1 MIGTVRV
8 LRWSI
13 ASAFADFRAIYT
25 WKTWIFAWLLRVLCQ
40 VAFYAL
46 IGRLLGSHAA
56 VEYLL
61 IGNAVFVGIASVLF
75 IVPSTAWERATG
87 TFPLLVASP
96 TMPFVVFAGRSV
108 QWLFDALSVSIVSLV
123 GISAL
128 FGVRVPLAVIPVAVP
143 ILLVSF
149 LSVYWFGLTIGGFI
163 LGRPTLRNVVGNV
176 AGLTIMILGGVQVPT
191 TFWPEW
197 LQWVAHGLPASHG
210 LLALRQLI
218 SGNGDVAGLVALE
231 LVVGLAW
238 FIVAAATFRVLS
250 ERGRRTGAIEF
261 GE

>member
-1 MIGTVRV
+1 MIDTLRV
-8 LRWSI
+8 LRWSM
-13 ASAFADFRAIYT
+13 ASAFADFRTIYT
-25 WKTWIFAWLLRVLCQ
+25 WKTWTFAWLLRMLCQ

-46 IGRLLGSHAA
+46 IGRLLGSHDA
-56 VEYLL
+56 VEFLL
-61 IGNAVFVGIASVLF
+61 IGNAVFVGIGTVLF
-75 IVPSTAWERATG
+75 IVPSTSWERATG
-87 TFPLLVASP
+87 TLPLLVASP
-96 TMPFVVFAGRSV
+96 TAPFVVFAGRSV
-108 QWLFDALSVSIVSLV
+108 QLLVDALAVSTVSLF

-128 FGVRVPLAVIPVAVP
+128 FGVHIPLPVAPLAVLIVFV
-143 ILLVSF
+143 IFV
-149 LSVYWFGLTIGGFI
+149 SVYWFGLSIGGLI

-197 LQWVAHGLPASHG
+197 LQWIAQGLPATHG
-210 LLALRQLI
+210 LLALRNLI
-218 SGNGDVAGLVALE
+218 EGRGDVLGLVALE

-238 FIVAAATFRVLS
+238 FSIAAATFRVLS